1 MESEGGKAMEAACDE
16 VGNGGGGVEAGGES
30 VAHGYD
36 PDII

>member
-1 MESEGGKAMEAACDE
+1 MIVAVCDE
-16 VGNGGGGVEAGGES
+16 VANGGRRGGRRGGGES